1 MSYMILIIL
10 ILQKNTLYIAELMLF
25 NPDNLEIVSNLI
37 LIIDHLILL
46 KIEKVYGLVIRTGFV
61 TTKGALVRD
70 ILYPK

>member
-1 MSYMILIIL
+1 
-10 ILQKNTLYIAELMLF
+10 MLF